1 MADAPVAAPAQVGT
15 RRVPVVAH
23 VPVGSA
29 VRAPVAALVGPV
41 APVALLVV
49 ARVGVPVLAGSVG
62 RLADQSGVVVAIKTS
77 FSRSI

>member
-1 MADAPVAAPAQVGT
+1 VVADAQVAAPAQVGT

-41 APVALLVV
+41 ALLVV
-49 ARVGVPVLAGSVG
+49 ARVVVPVLAGSVG

-77 FSRSI
+77 FSHSI